1 MQFRERK
8 SVRIYGPI
16 KVVAG
21 PVGAEKLPELSN
33 LGFEKRLDAAPR
45 RREVIRYSSHAR
57 FLARW
62 SAP

>member
-1 MQFRERK
+1 MQERRSK
-8 SVRIYGPI
+8 IVRGPRGI
-16 KVVAG
+16 RIA
-21 PVGAEKLPELSN
+21 PPDLEKLPELSN
-33 LGFEKRLDAAPR
+33 KGFAEQLAPPSP

>member
-1 MQFRERK
+1 MQERK
-8 SVRIYGPI
+8 GKIVRGPRGI
-16 KVVAG
+16 RIA
-21 PVGAEKLPELSN
+21 PADLERLPELSN
-33 LGFEKRLDAAPR
+33 KGFAEQLDPPGS